1 MPACEPGA
9 SRGLWACR
17 GPGLF
22 QTFKEPE
29 AGQGGQRAPQSLQ
42 PEPFQA
48 RNPKPA
54 RQGPSAVAMA
64 RCWVTSKAAWCSRA
78 LHGNGSVLAFC
89 EAALLDRVV
98 IPSKLSTGLSA
109 VATRCWVTSEAA
121 WGSQAL
127 MAFCAVVSGYFRSCL
142 SSQFGL
148 GAAGVET
155 RIGP

>member
-1 MPACEPGA
+1 MPACQPGA

-48 RNPKPA
+48 RNPKPP

-89 EAALLDRVV
+89 EASLLDRVV
-98 IPSKLSTGLSA
+98 IPSKLSIDCQRSRRDVGLLP
-109 VATRCWVTSEAA
+109 RP
-121 WGSQAL
+121 
-127 MAFCAVVSGYFRSCL
+127 
-142 SSQFGL
+142 L
-148 GAAGVET
+148 GAARLSWLSVLLCRGTSVAA
-155 RIGP
+155 